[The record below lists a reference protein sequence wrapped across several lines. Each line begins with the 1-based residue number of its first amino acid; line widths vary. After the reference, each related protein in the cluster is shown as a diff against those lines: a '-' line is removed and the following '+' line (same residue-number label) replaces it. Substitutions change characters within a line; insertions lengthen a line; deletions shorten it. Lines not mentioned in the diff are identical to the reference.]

1 MQVWLALEEKQ
12 IPYDCVLI
20 ELYNKP
26 EWYKELVPTT
36 LVPAAAF
43 SEDGSV
49 VWESKHILLSLEDRF
64 PQAMPLLPID
74 PADREQALEFM
85 RELEEC
91 GLDKT
96 GYALMTGGRMISRS
110 ASTDTTT
117 PTPDIAEL
125 EAAFVKAMDWFEGT
139 ALAKHPK
146 GPYLLGEDFSLLDIM
161 MISSMERIGA
171 GLPKFRG
178 FDVRN
183 NPKYPN
189 SAAWFAAIASRPAYQ
204 KVCSDDQTLQLL
216 FQRMMGLSASAAAA
230 SRSSAASAAA
240 AATAAF
246 AQTAAE
252 AKSGSESAT
261 PPTEEQQA
269 AKTEAFEKLQ
279 ACYGDVVKDVLNL
292 SGITR
297 YQSSPYGAT
306 TLSFNGHK
314 PRVALPVREAVEQQV
329 LRVLKALLLGSPG
342 SKPNTSIAAA
352 FGAVAAAF
360 LRNRYMDCG
369 KLAELS
375 PSAAEALKAACTQAV
390 TQSYADGVE
399 ALPFVAP
406 EPGSPAAAAAAEAAL
421 KVTMNKAAIVDD
433 ILSKSGLARPGTST
447 YGSTYMYVN
456 GHKPSISAAVR
467 GAVEFHL
474 DRLCNMLLVGKA
486 GPKAEEREAAAV
498 GAAGLAFFR
507 NRASAP
513 RDMSAA
519 ATVQFR
525 AACDAVL
532 ADMY

>member
-1 MQVWLALEEKQ
+1 MWGGQCCATCAHGSNDCPLSPAL
-12 IPYDCVLI
+12 
-20 ELYNKP
+20 
-26 EWYKELVPTT
+26 LV
-36 LVPAAAF
+36 V
-43 SEDGSV
+43 
-49 VWESKHILLSLEDRF
+49 LLS
-64 PQAMPLLPID
+64 
-74 PADREQALEFM
+74 
-85 RELEEC
+85 
-91 GLDKT
+91 
-96 GYALMTGGRMISRS
+96 
-110 ASTDTTT
+110 
-117 PTPDIAEL
+117 
-125 EAAFVKAMDWFEGT
+125 
-139 ALAKHPK
+139 
-146 GPYLLGEDFSLLDIM
+146 
-161 MISSMERIGA
+161 

-360 LRNRYMDCG
+360 LRNRWVRRVVVG
-369 KLAELS
+369 KPVCVS
-375 PSAAEALKAACTQAV
+375 
-390 TQSYADGVE
+390 
-399 ALPFVAP
+399 LP
-406 EPGSPAAAAAAEAAL
+406 L
-421 KVTMNKAAIVDD
+421 LIL
-433 ILSKSGLARPGTST
+433 ILSMLAGDYSSCHAECWSGRLAYPCVNWALGLT
-447 YGSTYMYVN
+447 Y
-456 GHKPSISAAVR
+456 
-467 GAVEFHL
+467 
-474 DRLCNMLLVGKA
+474 
-486 GPKAEEREAAAV
+486 
-498 GAAGLAFFR
+498 
-507 NRASAP
+507 
-513 RDMSAA
+513 
-519 ATVQFR
+519 
-525 AACDAVL
+525 
-532 ADMY
+532 